1 MDVLKGIFA
10 LVYVVIF
17 FISVF
22 IVLKFEWSKEGRD
35 ERGRQISSQSYA
47 IALPMIPLA
56 WLILELTNDYVYEF
70 TYDQYKHAIWFV
82 VTGVYILLALLT
94 TIFRRRV

>member
-56 WLILELTNDYVYEF
+56 
-70 TYDQYKHAIWFV
+70 
-82 VTGVYILLALLT
+82 
-94 TIFRRRV
+94 